1 MKTRIA
7 TILTGLASAWIPASA
22 RAHSY
27 DGGRG
32 FWPHDWEGGWSHMLF
47 GSLGMILF
55 WGGLILLIV
64 LAVRWFG
71 GTSGNAGRPGA

>member
-1 MKTRIA
+1 MA
-7 TILTGLASAWIPASA
+7 
-22 RAHSY
+22 
-27 DGGRG
+27 
-32 FWPHDWEGGWSHMLF
+32 F

-71 GTSGNAGRPGA
+71 GRSGGSDRPAAGSAALETLQKRFARGEMETEDFEKQKQLLQ